1 MRRVKKGPM
10 IRTNCIRGTILA
22 LSVCLGVI
30 VLFSS
35 CASNESKAKKAIQE
49 YMKNQGVT
57 DLTMDSFFTSSS
69 VPGKAYTSATV
80 TYNFATSDGKP
91 QREFLGFILAQ
102 EGNGW
107 RIERNVS
114 YTKEEQQALRI
125 LSGQK

>member
-1 MRRVKKGPM
+1 M
-10 IRTNCIRGTILA
+10 IRTNSRIRSIIFA
-22 LSVCLGVI
+22 LSVCLGLI

-35 CASNESKAKKAIQE
+35 CASNESKAKKVIQA
-49 YMKNQGVT
+49 YMKNQGIT

-102 EGNGW
+102 EGGNW
-107 RIERNVS
+107 RIERNVG
-114 YTKEEQQALRI
+114 YTKDEQQAI
-125 LSGQK
+125 KFLS